1 MNFKTNVLRILDK
14 AKVSYLTYDFSNKE
28 MTNAV
33 DMANYLKVNPLTFFK
48 TLVTYSPHSKEYY
61 VFVVSS
67 SNELDLKK
75 CAKSVNEKSVEMIP
89 QKDLLKVTGYIHGG
103 CSPLGMKK
111 EFVTTFDDEILNHEE
126 IIFSAGKIGHAIKV
140 KVIDLKKVINY
151 KVNDLII

>member
-14 AKVSYLTYDFSNKE
+14 AKISYITYDFSNKE
-28 MTNAV
+28 MTNAM
-33 DMANYLKVNPLTFFK
+33 DMANYLKVDPLIFFK

-67 SNELDLKK
+67 CNELDLKK

-111 EFVTTFDDEILNHEE
+111 EFVTTFDDEISNHEE

-151 KVNDLII
+151 NVNDLII